1 MPSYEIFLKP
11 SAIQDIDSL
20 KKYDAARIVDS
31 IEKFLKFQQTLDSKS
46 RIKKLREITDPDYRL
61 RIGNYRVFYTVD
73 ERERRVEILR
83 LMHKNQTANYYK
95 ELE

>member
-1 MPSYEIFLKP
+1 MPSYEIFLKS

-31 IEKFLKFQQTLDSKS
+31 IEKFLKFQPTLESKS
-46 RIKKLREITDPDYRL
+46 RIKKLRGITDPDYRL

-73 ERERRVEILR
+73 ERERRIEILR